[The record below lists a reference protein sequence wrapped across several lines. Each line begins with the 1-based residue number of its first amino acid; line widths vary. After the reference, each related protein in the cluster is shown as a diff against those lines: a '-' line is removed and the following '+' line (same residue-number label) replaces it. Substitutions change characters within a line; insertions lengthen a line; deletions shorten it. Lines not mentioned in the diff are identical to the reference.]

1 MLVCSKER
9 EDVEEI
15 QLCGE
20 FMRGLGRVSVV
31 VKFNAHGFVIAM
43 PVLMDGQKVAWIPID
58 WKLLVEVLQLEL
70 QFRLV
75 GDEPICVDFNYA
87 AVVGLFDDAQVEGLH
102 PIDEQPFDCLSFPH
116 APV

>member
-1 MLVCSKER
+1 MLLFPFALATPIHLRPSRTAALVKFLHLVLQSTGLSMFVCSKER

-43 PVLMDGQKVAWIPID
+43 PVMMDGQKVA
-58 WKLLVEVLQLEL
+58 
-70 QFRLV
+70 
-75 GDEPICVDFNYA
+75 
-87 AVVGLFDDAQVEGLH
+87 
-102 PIDEQPFDCLSFPH
+102 
-116 APV
+116 